1 MSLLN
6 KLLSSSAASL
16 LALLC
21 GCAKI
26 GTTTDIKADGS
37 FVRTVVYRGS
47 APSTDGFTM
56 GPTLDD
62 VIAPPRGAGWSFVR
76 EKDPKNPAEQV
87 LTATKSFAPGETLT
101 DDLALKAPPKK
112 DGPKNAPPT
121 FVLGNTVAVT
131 KLPNGTV
138 AYRETIRWRG
148 PRPRELA
155 APDPVFLA
163 ALSSAVPALDKAGQV
178 AVEKRVHQ
186 SVWQALFG
194 PGEPLIGLLMTH
206 PELGEFRLKRRL
218 SDSLLAALQDA
229 LGNKLTDS
237 ERRTAVQK
245 LVTTLTDDVKDKTK
259 KQVNAGPGGGSSNDD
274 TLVALLIKARFP
286 GKVLQT
292 NGELD
297 PATGEV
303 IWGLFSPAAA
313 AGDVVLTAVCE
324 PEK

>member
-1 MSLLN
+1 MRSRLLWF
-6 KLLSSSAASL
+6 SAASL
-16 LALLC
+16 LIALS
-21 GCAKI
+21 GCAKV

-37 FVRTVVYRGS
+37 FTRTVVYRGS

-62 VIAPPRGAGWSFVR
+62 IVAPPRTPGWQVTR
-76 EKDPKNPAEQV
+76 AKDPKNDSELV
-87 LTATKSFAPGETLT
+87 LTATKAFAPGETLT

-112 DGPKNAPPT
+112 DAPTSTPPT

-131 KLPNGTV
+131 KLPNGTI

-148 PRPRELA
+148 PRPSELA
-155 APDPVFLA
+155 TPDPTFLA

-229 LGNKLTDS
+229 LGNKLTEA
-237 ERRTAVQK
+237 ERRAAVQK
-245 LVTTLTDDVKDKTK
+245 LVTSLTDDVKDKTK
-259 KQVNAGPGGGSSNDD
+259 KQVNAGPSGSGSSDD

-303 IWGLFSPAAA
+303 IWGLFSQAAA